1 MLKKIF
7 SIALFAIAFLL
18 SQSYVNV
25 PEGFYLVSRVV
36 DGDTIS
42 IDINGETKKAR
53 LIGVDTPETVHP
65 TKLVECF
72 GKEASQKNKE
82 ILEGKAVKIEYDE
95 SQEITDKYDR
105 TLVYVFLED
114 GTNFNEYLIRNG
126 YAYEYTYNEPYKYQQ
141 IFKEA
146 EIDAKENLRGLWA
159 NGVCNDTK

>member
-1 MLKKIF
+1 MKKVF

-18 SQSYVNV
+18 SQNYVNI
-25 PEGFYLVSRVV
+25 PDGFYLVSRVV

-42 IDINGETKKAR
+42 IDMDGETKKAR

-72 GKEASQKNKE
+72 GKEASQKTKE

-95 SQEITDKYDR
+95 SQGMVDKYGR
-105 TLVYVFLED
+105 TLVYIFLED

-126 YAYEYTYNEPYKYQQ
+126 YAYEYTYNEPYKYQEL
-141 IFKEA
+141 FKEA

-159 NGVCNDTK
+159 SGVCSDTK